1 MQADYASILS
11 KVDRSGKGVSV
22 QASTLG
28 TKCGPLDQSFPGA
41 HHSSCPDS
49 TGSLEALIT
58 FLGDMKIPVSAIN
71 IGSIHKK
78 DIMRAAV
85 MLEHKVEYVL
95 QLTCSAWL
103 LLRVTSLTLIVFF
116 RRYATILAFDVKIPQ
131 DVRKLAEDMVRSL
144 SFAQTS

>member
-1 MQADYASILS
+1 VILLQPQDEVQADYASILS

-28 TKCGPLDQSFPGA
+28 TQPLVYRITCLGHA
-41 HHSSCPDS
+41 HLVSHWP
-49 TGSLEALIT
+49 GSLEALIT

-85 MLEHKVEYVL
+85 MLEHKVE
-95 QLTCSAWL
+95 
-103 LLRVTSLTLIVFF
+103 
-116 RRYATILAFDVKIPQ
+116 
-131 DVRKLAEDMVRSL
+131 
-144 SFAQTS
+144 